1 MTKYSDE
8 LNRAL
13 QKAKQ
18 MAIEKNQFQLDIP
31 NLWLVLLEKGRPAYV
46 IYQKLSVNMS
56 EFLRLVRDEASQL
69 SVRSQSIS
77 LNEIKRTPRLQRLI
91 EDAKEWQLA
100 NQDEVCDVEHLVLA
114 LMKQRNNPFTSFLL
128 KQGVDE
134 AKILKQVK
142 KQAKV
147 NPSQNDTI
155 VNDYPNLEKF
165 AININQKYRAGQL
178 DKIIGRQRETEEII
192 RILMRK
198 TKNNAILI
206 GKPGVGKTAIVEG
219 LVQRI
224 EEGKVP
230 KALEDKEVYNLDMSA
245 LVAGAKYRGEFEERL
260 KGVLNDV
267 RDSEGRIIL
276 FIDEI
281 HMMVGA
287 GRTEGSMDAGNM
299 LKPMLARGELHCI
312 GATTTDEYREYIE
325 KDKALER
332 RFQRIQVHE
341 PTIDETIEILS
352 GIKFNFE
359 RFHGVKISEEAVK
372 AAVILSNR
380 YIKDRYLPDK
390 AIDLLDEASAV
401 RKLRMDTTPPVLQ
414 SLNNQLRSLELAQIR
429 EQENISHI
437 NNFVEIENQMSDI
450 HRQLGEMTQDWEENL
465 AILNEINELSAQI
478 IEEQEQAE
486 DAFGQNNLFDYFEIT
501 EKLIPNLEQQIKHL
515 ETKRSQFL
523 ASDKIYIENK
533 VSEEDVAEVVE
544 RLTGIKVQGV
554 VEAERHQLLNLAN
567 ILKTKVIGQD
577 NAVEKVAEAII
588 RSRAGIKNEGHPI
601 GSFLFL
607 GPTGVGKTQL
617 SKSLAE
623 ALFGSENEMIRLDM
637 SEYMEKHAVA
647 KLVGPPPGYVGYEE
661 GGQLTEAVRHRLYS
675 VVLLDE
681 IEKAHPDVFNI
692 LLQVLDEGR
701 LTDSR
706 GMTIDFKNTI
716 FIMTSNLGSV
726 KLLESIQQNG
736 EIIETVEAEI
746 NQDLMHHFKP
756 EFINRIDH
764 VLIFNPLTIANM
776 YGIVE
781 IMIAK
786 VTERLKKQKLMLELS
801 DEAKHWLAEKGYS
814 PTLGARPL
822 QRLIMDEVETPIAY
836 HLIEQDN
843 ANRTKIS
850 VDLKDDKLTF
860 DYQEIDPG

>member
-56 EFLRLVRDEASQL
+56 EFLRLVRDEVSQL

-267 RDSEGRIIL
+267 RDSKGRIIL

-588 RSRAGIKNEGHPI
+588 RSRAGIQNEGHPI

-736 EIIETVEAEI
+736 EITETVEAEI

-786 VTERLKKQKLMLELS
+786 VTERLKNQKLMLELS